1 MTTARS
7 QSKKIGRK
15 TIVQRRRI
23 GQAWIAGLA
32 LVFMTF
38 IVYLPAIRGGEIW
51 DDAPNI
57 TQNPLLHDA
66 HGLWEIWTNFRSMPA
81 YYPVTHTNW
90 WIDYQLFGLRLPFY
104 HIENIAMHAASA
116 VLIWLALRK
125 LKIAG
130 AWLAAALWAVHPMH
144 VESVAWITERKNTL
158 SVLLYLIS
166 LHCYWRAIRT
176 KGSGF
181 GVQGSGNPI
190 SLKPEPRTPKPYWY
204 IASLFVFALALPAK
218 TTSVTLPAVI
228 LLIAW
233 YLHGD
238 DANFWRT
245 SFRREFIRVIPFFL
259 LAMCMG
265 VATVLIEQHHS
276 GAVGPLFTFSPLQR
290 LVIAGRA
297 LWFYAWKLLWPTNF
311 AFIYPRWHINPSLS
325 PQILFPISMIAL
337 LIALIL
343 LRKKIGRDPATGMLF
358 FAGVAFPALGF
369 APIFF
374 HRYSLVSDHFA
385 YLCNLGILVLIARAI
400 LRFIHPRVAM
410 CTVAGFAIVGLSIQT
425 FRQSQLYQDNFTMW
439 SDALKKNPDAWVAQ
453 GNLARE
459 LILRGRDDEAEK
471 LLVRQYQSAPD
482 EIEVVLGYANFL
494 ATHGRFDQARPLF
507 EKAIQI
513 KPDFLNTYG
522 FYGRALR
529 NNGHVDEA
537 IKLYQSTLA
546 KHPEWDAGWIDLAE
560 IEEQAGN
567 PQQAA
572 ELYQKALA
580 AVPDSVGARVNL
592 ANLYLKVGNVEPAVE
607 LLKQAADLAD
617 DNADIHNRY
626 GLVLLQLGRYSEAI
640 PQFERMVALTTGK
653 EGAHIAYHNLG
664 TALEGAGR
672 NSEAVQC
679 YRKALEIKPDF
690 APAQRSLQ
698 RALEKPQ

>member
-7 QSKKIGRK
+7 QSKKIARG
-15 TIVQRRRI
+15 TIAERRRI
-23 GQAWIAGLA
+23 GRAWIAGLA
-32 LVFMTF
+32 LVVMTF
-38 IVYLPAIRGGEIW
+38 VVYLPAITGGEIW

-57 TQNPLLHDA
+57 TENSLLHDA

-81 YYPVTHTNW
+81 YYPVTHTSW

-104 HIENIAMHAASA
+104 HIENIAIHAVSA
-116 VLIWLALRK
+116 VLIWLALRSFN
-125 LKIAG
+125 ITG
-130 AWLAAALWAVHPMH
+130 AWLAAALWAVHPIH

-166 LHCYWRAIRT
+166 LHCYWRAVRRE
-176 KGSGF
+176 GSGF
-181 GVQGSGNPI
+181 GLRRAQPSRVQGSVEGK
-190 SLKPEPRTPKPYWY
+190 LDLRWY

-228 LLIAW
+228 LLASW

-238 DANFWRT
+238 EANFWRT
-245 SFRREFIRVIPFFL
+245 TFKREFIRVIPFFI

-276 GAVGPLFTFSPLQR
+276 GAIGPLFTFSPLQR
-290 LVIAGRA
+290 LAIAGRA

-311 AFIYPRWHINPSLS
+311 AFIYPRWHINPSFSL
-325 PQILFPISMIAL
+325 QILFPITMIAL

-343 LRKKIGRDPATGMLF
+343 LRRKIGRGPAAGLLF

-385 YLCNLGILVLIARAI
+385 YLCTVGILALVAWTVVRLLRARDVL
-400 LRFIHPRVAM
+400 LYSVSGLM
-410 CTVAGFAIVGLSIQT
+410 LLGLSIQS
-425 FRQSQLYQDNFTMW
+425 FRQAMLYKDNFTMW
-439 SDALKKNPDAWVAQ
+439 SDALRKNPDAWVAQ

-459 LILRGRDDEAEK
+459 LLLRGRDDEAER
-471 LLVRQYQSAPD
+471 LLVRQYALAPD

-494 ATHGRFDQARPLF
+494 ASHGRFDQAKPLF
-507 EKAIQI
+507 EKAIQL

-529 NNGHVDEA
+529 NGHVDEA
-537 IKLYQSTLA
+537 IKLYESTLA

-567 PQQAA
+567 LQQAA

-640 PQFERMVALTTGK
+640 PQFERMVALTKGK

-679 YRKALEIKPDF
+679 YQKALALKPDF